1 MKCNYQSFYTAIVEL
16 NALDQYRDIKFDP
29 ILDDIVI
36 RFDESAE
43 ENILK
48 IFNLIFL
55 PNIILHLFKNT
66 HKLIDI
72 IESDKIHKNHIL
84 SLKDKTKQHLTPL
97 INGLEKDLLLAQAK
111 GDEEEVIKIQISK
124 SIHNLF
130 LTDKQKALTL
140 FEDAKI
146 FLLNNQRKRNI
157 AKRLIPNTQKQL
169 LAKEKI
175 QLYERV
181 NVMQKHYRYYHL
193 ITENYQHKLW
203 YSTAIKIYKL
213 CKYVNQGAIDDG
225 TLKEKIENLFFQ
237 INMKISLNTTRINEA
252 KCHSIEEG
260 VSIWR
265 DGDSQKSVSK
275 LLPFYDDKL
284 KEQFKLLK
292 NTPYAKILENPDN
305 TLFCLI

>member
-36 RFDESAE
+36 RFDESEE

-72 IESDKIHKNHIL
+72 IESDQIHKNHIL

-97 INGLEKDLLLAQAK
+97 INGLEKDLLLARAK
-111 GDEEEVIKIQISK
+111 GDEEEAIKIQTSK
-124 SIHNLF
+124 SVHNLF
-130 LTDKQKALTL
+130 LTDKQKVFTL

-157 AKRLIPNTQKQL
+157 ARRLVPNTPKQL

-175 QLYERV
+175 QLYEQI

-193 ITENYQHKLW
+193 ITEDYQNKLW